1 MYLTIFIFLFASRNS
16 SISMIY
22 DKKGSTFLNGG
33 KAMKYIFLLMLSLG
47 GSIPCCFAG
56 KMYTPLEKTYK
67 VACIAEHL
75 KKASTQYEITHQ
87 FLLQLE
93 RRLVRVIQSF
103 LFVVCTT
110 RYFAR

>member
-1 MYLTIFIFLFASRNS
+1 MYLIFIFLFASRNS
-16 SISMIY
+16 SINMIY

-33 KAMKYIFLLMLSLG
+33 KAMKYIFLMLSL

-75 KKASTQYEITHQ
+75 KKAS
-87 FLLQLE
+87 
-93 RRLVRVIQSF
+93 SMK
-103 LFVVCTT
+103 
-110 RYFAR
+110 